1 MPLGFENHALEAV
14 ELLEGAIFELEHP
27 GPVKSL
33 DVVENLQMDRN
44 IYFHKSVGD
53 TRDVNIDS
61 QRPVH
66 GFIESKSF
74 LISNNVLLSLKF
86 QILVLLL
93 SRFI

>member
-1 MPLGFENHALEAV
+1 MPLGFENHALDAV
-14 ELLEGAIFELEHP
+14 ELLEEAILELDHP

-33 DVVENLQMDRN
+33 NVVENLQMDRD

-74 LISNNVLLSLKF
+74 LISGNVLLSLKF
-86 QILVLLL
+86 QILVLLG
-93 SRFI
+93 SRCV